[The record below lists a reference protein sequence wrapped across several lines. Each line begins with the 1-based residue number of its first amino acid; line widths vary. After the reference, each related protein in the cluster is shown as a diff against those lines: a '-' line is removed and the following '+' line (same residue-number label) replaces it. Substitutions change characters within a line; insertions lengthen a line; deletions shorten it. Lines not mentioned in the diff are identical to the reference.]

1 MEQEVYLEPDP
12 PQDTNGDKGKEVKV
26 KKNNFFPN
34 IVLHKSN
41 RVNPEMGKKETSTIF
56 ALVSISVKLTILTGG
71 LKIC

>member
-1 MEQEVYLEPDP
+1 MYLETDP
-12 PQDTNGDKGKEVKV
+12 PQDTNGDKDQEVKV

-56 ALVSISVKLTILTGG
+56 ALVSFKLN
-71 LKIC
+71 K